1 MTEKSNSNTRM
12 SAIGELIAFLIK
24 RKEWW
29 LLPIVVTLIVLG
41 VLLSLAQSSAIGTFM
56 YTIF

>member
-1 MTEKSNSNTRM
+1 MSEKSDSSSKI
-12 SAIGELIAFLIK
+12 SAIRELMSFLLK

-29 LLPIVVTLIVLG
+29 LIPIVATLIILG
-41 VLLSLAQSSAIGTFM
+41 ILLTLAQSSAIGTFM